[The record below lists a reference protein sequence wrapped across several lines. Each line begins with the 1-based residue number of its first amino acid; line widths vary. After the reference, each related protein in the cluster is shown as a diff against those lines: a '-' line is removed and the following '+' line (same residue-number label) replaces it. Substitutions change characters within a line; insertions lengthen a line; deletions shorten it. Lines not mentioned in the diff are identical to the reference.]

1 MSGVK
6 CTSDKTGKRRAG
18 LFCTCLLSLA
28 LLTGCGAK
36 SSIIL
41 PYDKD
46 TTNNSFRFEA
56 NDSNNTAKAFAEDL
70 CIPEGDFTPVD
81 EVASGADSYGSA
93 AFFDVKNKKTMYSK
107 NVYSRLYPASLTK
120 VMTALVAIENC
131 DMDKILTADESCVLV
146 ESDVQKIGLKA
157 GDTMTLDQ
165 ALHILLIYSANDVAN
180 LIAVNV
186 GGSIEGYATM
196 MNEKA
201 KSLGA
206 TNSNFVNPSG
216 LHDDNHFTTAYDMY
230 LMFNEA
236 IKYGK
241 FIEIIGMTE
250 YSTVYKDASG
260 ESVEFNCSSTNRY
273 LKGQVTAP
281 TQSTVIGG
289 KTGTTMLAGNNL
301 ILLSKDSSG
310 NSYISVVMRANG
322 ADVLYDKMNSMLQL
336 LS

>member
-1 MSGVK
+1 MK
-6 CTSDKTGKRRAG
+6 CTSKKTVKRVVPALFAG
-18 LFCTCLLSLA
+18 LVGLSLLS
-28 LLTGCGAK
+28 GCGAQNG
-36 SSIIL
+36 IIL

-81 EVASGADSYGSA
+81 EVSTGADSYGSA
-93 AFFDVKNKKTMYSK
+93 AFFDVKNRKTMYSK

-131 DMDKILTADESCVLV
+131 DMDKVLTADESCVLV
-146 ESDVQKIGLKA
+146 ENDVQKIGIKA

-186 GGSIEGYATM
+186 GGSIEGYAEL

-201 KSLGA
+201 RSLGA
-206 TNSNFVNPSG
+206 TNTNFVNPSG

-250 YSTVYKDASG
+250 YSTVYKDAAG
-260 ESVEFNCSSTNRY
+260 ESVEFSCNTTNRY

-281 TQSTVIGG
+281 TQTTVIGG

-301 ILLSKDSSG
+301 VLLSKDSSG
-310 NSYISVVMRANG
+310 NSYISVVMRASD
-322 ADVLYDKMNSMLQL
+322 ADVLYNKMNSMLQL

>member
-1 MSGVK
+1 MVSIS
-6 CTSDKTGKRRAG
+6 CAG
-18 LFCTCLLSLA
+18 ALCLA
-28 LLTGCGAK
+28 CLTGCGANR
-36 SSIIL
+36 SIIL

-56 NDSNNTAKAFAEDL
+56 NDSNNTAHAFAENL
-70 CIPEGDFTPVD
+70 CIPDGDLTPVD
-81 EVASGADSYGSA
+81 EIAAGADSYGSA

-131 DMDKILTADESCVLV
+131 DMDKVLTADESCVLV
-146 ESDVQKIGLKA
+146 EDDVQKIGLKA

-180 LIAVNV
+180 LIAVNI
-186 GGSIEGYATM
+186 GGSIDGYAAL

-201 KSLGA
+201 RAIGA
-206 TNSNFVNPSG
+206 TNTNFVNPSG

-250 YSTVYKDASG
+250 YSTVYKNSAG
-260 ESVEFNCSSTNRY
+260 ESEEFSCATTNRY
-273 LKGQVTAP
+273 LKGQVSAP
-281 TQSTVIGG
+281 TQTTVIGG

-301 ILLSKDSSG
+301 VLLSKDSSG
-310 NSYISVVMRANG
+310 NSYISVVMRAKG
-322 ADVLYDKMNSMLQL
+322 ADVLYEKMNSMLQM